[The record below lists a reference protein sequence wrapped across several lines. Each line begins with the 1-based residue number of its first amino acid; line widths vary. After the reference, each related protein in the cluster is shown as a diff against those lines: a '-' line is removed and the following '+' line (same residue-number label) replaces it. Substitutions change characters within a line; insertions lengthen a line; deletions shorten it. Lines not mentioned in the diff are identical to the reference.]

1 MKSARYPMRYWEFLR
16 RLSPFGVREHPYR
29 GKGSHRMLVRY
40 DRSGKHGPK
49 YSLKCHGEHTL
60 ITVPIILRCF
70 QRLNFTKDEIEQFW
84 SK

>member
-1 MKSARYPMRYWEFLR
+1 
-16 RLSPFGVREHPYR
+16 
-29 GKGSHRMLVRY
+29 MLVRY